1 MNKVRII
8 VQDYNMISPGETV
21 LVAVSGGAD
30 SMCLLHLLWHM
41 GEKSCFRVE
50 AATFDHQ
57 IRAQGAEDAAFVAHW
72 CEGHGI
78 PCHKGCANVP
88 EQARRQKAGLEET
101 ARALRYAFLQETAKN
116 IGASKIATAHNANDN
131 AETMLLHLV
140 RGTGLKGL
148 GGIPPVRDNLIRPL
162 LTAER
167 SEIEE
172 YLTMFGI
179 PHVEDATNGDIQYDR
194 NYIRHQV
201 LPLLRAKNP
210 GLLAGLGRSARSLRA
225 DSLYLEAKASEITD
239 QAVREGTSLSL
250 PAELLLA
257 LPEALSSRV
266 IQQLAERLQPETVLS
281 DACRRSVLGL
291 CRSQRP
297 SAECLLTGNLKARRE
312 YDRLVLAMEPETA
325 GFLPVTLAPGEQ
337 TIICGRVIS
346 CERAVCPDGKFN
358 QPQEF
363 YLKPCGTLLLRPRK
377 TGDTIT
383 LPARNRKSVKKLLS
397 DSKVPRHCREQIAV
411 FEANGSVA
419 ALDGF
424 GADVRFLPKPGD
436 TCWKI
441 TSSPFNP
448 SKFAETKA

>member
-1 MNKVRII
+1 
-8 VQDYNMISPGETV
+8 
-21 LVAVSGGAD
+21 
-30 SMCLLHLLWHM
+30 MCLLHLLWHM
-41 GEKSCFRVE
+41 GETGGFGVE

-57 IRAQGAEDAAFVAHW
+57 IRAQGADDAVFVANW

-131 AETMLLHLV
+131 AETILLHLV

-148 GGIPPVRDNLIRPL
+148 GGIPPVRGNLIRPL

-167 SEIEE
+167 GEIEE

-201 LPLLRAKNP
+201 LPLLTAKNP

-225 DSLYLEAKASEITD
+225 DSMYLETKASEITA

-250 PAELLLA
+250 PAELLLE

-266 IQQLAERLQPETVLS
+266 IQQLAERLQPGAVLS
-281 DACRRSVLGL
+281 DANRRSVLGL
-291 CRSQRP
+291 CRSGRP
-297 SAECLLTGNLKARRE
+297 SAVCPLTGRLKARRE
-312 YDRLVLAMEPETA
+312 YDCLVLTMERDTT
-325 GFLPVTLAPGEQ
+325 GFAPVTLVPGKQ
-337 TIICGRVIS
+337 VAICGRVIS
-346 CERAVCPDGKFN
+346 CELSVCPGGKFN
-358 QPQEF
+358 QPREF

-377 TGDTIT
+377 SGDEIT

-411 FEANGSVA
+411 FEAQGRVA

-424 GADVRFLPKPGD
+424 GADVGFLPKAGEA
-436 TCWKI
+436 CWKI
-441 TSSPFNP
+441 TSL
-448 SKFAETKA
+448 AEAGRHDGHLCE